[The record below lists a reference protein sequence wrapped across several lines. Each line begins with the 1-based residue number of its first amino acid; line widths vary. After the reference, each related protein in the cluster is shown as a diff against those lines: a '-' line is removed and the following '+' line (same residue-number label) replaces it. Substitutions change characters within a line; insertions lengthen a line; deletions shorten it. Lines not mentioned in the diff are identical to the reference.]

1 MDPLKAILVDD
12 EEEFVNAIV
21 ERLRMR
27 DIDGDGA
34 IGGMDAL
41 SLMDDKT
48 YDVAV
53 VDYKMPGLSG
63 QELMRQMTIKCPE
76 IKVILITGHGFIPE
90 DEDDIQ
96 DMGEH
101 YLVKPFALDV
111 LIGMMKNLRQSEG

>member
-1 MDPLKAILVDD
+1 MDSLKVILVDD
-12 EEEFVNAIV
+12 EEEFVNTVV

-27 DIDGDGA
+27 GIAADGA
-34 IGGMDAL
+34 FGGAEAL
-41 SLMDDKT
+41 ALMDDKK

-76 IKVILITGHGFIPE
+76 IKTILITGHGFVPE

-96 DMGEH
+96 DVGEY
-101 YLVKPFALDV
+101 YLVKPFSLDV
-111 LIGMMKNLRQSEG
+111 LIRMMKDIRQSEA